1 MSVATK
7 TYLCDTGLPERA
19 TPVQAPRACWRS
31 PRKLMANATP
41 PGRVRRTQ
49 PRRHLR
55 VVGQ

>member
-7 TYLCDTGLPERA
+7 TYLCDTRSPKLEGAFQASRA
-19 TPVQAPRACWRS
+19 GWRS

-49 PRRHLR
+49 PRRHPR
-55 VVGQ
+55 WVRQ